1 MTDQMEERLAIVVF
15 SLGGPDSPAAVRPFL
30 FNLFND
36 RYIIPLAQP
45 FRWLIARTI
54 SGLRAAKSRGY
65 YARLGGRSV
74 LLPETQAQADALQ
87 AAAAPLAKDVRAFVF
102 MRYWHP
108 MAPEVVARLKAY
120 APTRIVVV
128 PLYPQYSTTTT
139 GTSMDALQREARA
152 QGLVTPLETVCCFP
166 TAPGFIAPM
175 VEKIRAAYAAALD
188 ETARDAGTG
197 TIRAPRVLLT
207 AHGLPEKTI
216 ASGDPYQWQVEQTAA
231 AVVAGLGIRDLDWTI
246 CYQSR
251 VGPAK
256 WIGPSIETEIARAGA
271 DRAPL
276 VVAPISFVSEHVET
290 LVELDETMRDLARD
304 AGVPLYKRVAAV
316 RTDAR
321 FVETLAGFVGFLKG
335 RSAPCSD
342 TGARL
347 CPAPFGACPH
357 A

>member
-1 MTDQMEERLAIVVF
+1 MERMDERLAIVVF
-15 SLGGPDSPAAVRPFL
+15 SLGGPDSPRAVRPFL

-36 RYIIPLAQP
+36 PYIIPLAQP

-54 SGLRAAKSRGY
+54 SGLRAKKSRGY

-74 LLPETQAQADALQ
+74 LLPETAAQAKALE
-87 AAAAPLAKDVRAFVF
+87 AAAVKSAKEVRAFVF

-108 MAPEVVARLKAY
+108 MAAEVAAQLKAF

-128 PLYPQYSTTTT
+128 PMYPQYSTTTT
-139 GTSMDALQREARA
+139 GTSVDALTKAARTA
-152 QGLVTPLETVCCFP
+152 GLGVPFEVICCYP
-166 TAPGFIAPM
+166 TAAGFIGPM
-175 VEKIRAAYAAALD
+175 VSMIAKAYA
-188 ETARDAGTG
+188 EMRSQGK
-197 TIRAPRVLLT
+197 APRVLLT

-231 AVVAGLGIRDLDWTI
+231 AVVDQLGIAGLDWAV

-256 WIGPSIETEIARAGA
+256 WIGPSTEAEIRRAGR
-271 DRAPL
+271 DGVPL
-276 VVAPISFVSEHVET
+276 IMAPISFVSEHVET
-290 LVELDETMRDLARD
+290 LVELDETMRDLAKE
-304 AGVPLYKRVAAV
+304 AGVPAYRRIPAV
-316 RTDAR
+316 RTDPQ
-321 FVETLAGFVGFLKG
+321 FVGALAGFVDFLKG
-335 RSAPCSD
+335 RKTPCSE

-347 CPAPFGACPH
+347 CPARFGSCPH